1 MERMET
7 QLKLG
12 RRNKQDSDFKPK
24 GINQT
29 KLNKSVNIGKLIAV
43 IAITAGL
50 IVWTAM
56 TGKKAEETVQ
66 VAMLNQAMYKNQ
78 ILTEDMLVPYDM
90 LAGEYEK
97 YGVKNDSGKM
107 VNRLVLWD
115 KRDKYLNSF
124 AAYPIQRETLL
135 DIRSLVK
142 SRTDNTDSV
151 LYSFPG
157 KEIVQLDISG
167 SDLNSFKTFIRPG
180 DRLNID
186 AIYSE
191 KATIQ
196 TLNADG
202 STNKQDVDV
211 FKTEPVFSSIMI
223 ADMINDTGESVLD
236 KYESYN
242 QMTVV
247 QQATLDRD
255 ETWKDSTT
263 PKALLVALTPEE
275 KESYYRY
282 LSKNNISF
290 KVSLPQRIE

>member
-1 MERMET
+1 M
-7 QLKLG
+7 KLG

-50 IVWTAM
+50 IAWTAM

-66 VAMLNQAMYKNQ
+66 VAMLNQSMYKNQ

-97 YGVKNDSGKM
+97 YGVKNDSGKL

-124 AAYPIQRETLL
+124 AAFPIQRETLL
-135 DIRSLVK
+135 DIRSLVR

-191 KATIQ
+191 KTTIE
-196 TLNADG
+196 TNNGGNAG
-202 STNKQDVDV
+202 TNKQDIDV
-211 FKTEPVFSSIMI
+211 FKTETVFSSIMI

-255 ETWKDSTT
+255 ETWKESTT

>member
-50 IVWTAM
+50 IAWTAM

-97 YGVKNDSGKM
+97 YGVKNDSGKL

>member
-1 MERMET
+1 M
-7 QLKLG
+7 KLG
-12 RRNKQDSDFKPK
+12 RKNKNDADFTAK
-24 GINQT
+24 GLDQT
-29 KLNKSVNIGKLIAV
+29 KLNKSANIGKLVVV
-43 IAITAGL
+43 IGITIGL

-78 ILTEDMLVPYDM
+78 VLTENMLIPYDM

-97 YGVKNDSGKM
+97 YGVKNDSGKL
-107 VNRLVLWD
+107 VNRLVLWED
-115 KRDKYLNSF
+115 RGRYLNAF

-135 DIRSLVK
+135 DVRSLVRN
-142 SRTDNTDSV
+142 RTDNTDSV

-157 KEIVQLDISG
+157 KEIVQLEINSG
-167 SDLNSFKTFIRPG
+167 DLNSFKTFIKPG

-191 KATIQ
+191 KTTIE
-196 TLNADG
+196 TNDG
-202 STNKQDVDV
+202 FGGVVKEDIEV
-211 FKTEPVFSSIMI
+211 FKTETVFSGILI
-223 ADMINDTGESVLD
+223 ADMINDSGESVLD
-236 KYESYN
+236 KYETYN
-242 QMTVV
+242 EMTVV
-247 QQATLDRD
+247 QQANLDKD
-255 ETWKDSTT
+255 ETWKDSTI